1 MEISSLKREGY
12 KVLLAGLF
20 INLTIGVLYSWSVI
34 SKALIADYGWSSSE
48 ASLPYS
54 VAIMVWGTTL
64 LIAGRLQDK
73 IGPRKVVT
81 LGVILTGAGL
91 IISGLVQST
100 SMITASFGILVGSG
114 IGFAY
119 ATVTPPALKWFHP
132 SKKGMVTGI
141 VVSGMGLA
149 SLYIAPSTTKLLQIF
164 GISKTFLILGTFI
177 LAVAVPLAQLIKNP
191 PQGYIPEEPVQKSTK
206 EKKISP
212 AIESRDFNWRE
223 MMHTKQFYMFWI
235 MFAFASSAGLM
246 IIGNIATIAKT
257 QASVENG
264 FFLVG
269 LLAIFNASGRLI
281 GGSLSDKIG
290 RLKTMMIFFAIQAI
304 NMLIFST
311 YTTTLGIS
319 IGTAIAG
326 LSYGSLLCLFPSVIA
341 DYYGVKNFGAN
352 YGVLFTAWGV
362 SGVIGPIIAGTVV
375 DMTGSFTLS
384 YTISSVLLGIALVMA
399 FFIKPLASEETISS
413 FNTSQAFKVA
423 KNKI

>member
-311 YTTTLGIS
+311 YTSTLGIS

-413 FNTSQAFKVA
+413 FNTSQAFKAA

>member
-311 YTTTLGIS
+311 YTSTLGIS

>member
-212 AIESRDFNWRE
+212 AIESRDFNRRE

-311 YTTTLGIS
+311 YTSTLGIS

-413 FNTSQAFKVA
+413 FNTSQAFKAA

>member
-149 SLYIAPSTTKLLQIF
+149 SLYIAPSTTKLLQVF

-212 AIESRDFNWRE
+212 AMESRDFNWRE

-304 NMLIFST
+304 NMLVFST
-311 YTTTLGIS
+311 YTSTLGIS

-375 DMTGSFTLS
+375 DVTGSFTLS

-413 FNTSQAFKVA
+413 FNSKQAFKVA